1 MGKSLKLKFN
11 SRKVIMIHIKSHN
24 TGIKS
29 VQLFSV
35 IGMMLLG
42 FHSSFAQQIALEE
55 SQKAALKHSN
65 AIKNGLLTIEK
76 SEAFKKEMVA
86 NYFPNVEASA
96 IGLYAPNDLI
106 SPIEGILPYG
116 IDNLYNASAT
126 ATEVIYAG
134 GKIRSSNALADIQL
148 ETSQIRA
155 EQAVDSVLVVTEN
168 KFWQLVQLQEQQ
180 KVIETNEAYLDEL
193 LKQQQDL
200 LEAGLIAKN
209 QLLQVKV
216 NRSELLLNKS
226 KLENMRKL
234 ALLDFSLYV
243 GVAYAPDMV
252 ADADFENI
260 APPELKY
267 PEPDLDL
274 NGNSNYML
282 LEKSITASSLQTK
295 MAKADLLPSFA
306 VGVSAQ
312 EFGSIDSSISNQ
324 FTGLAFGTLSI
335 PISDWWGS
343 GKQKVKQERIQ
354 EEITQNNRKDGID
367 QLKVA
372 ITQSWYDLVN
382 AHEQVTYALENK
394 QLAEENLK
402 VNRDNYDSG
411 LSGLTDLL
419 DAQAMAQNAQSNLIN
434 AYTNFENK
442 EITFLYRT
450 DQLVAPSLES
460 LKE

>member
-1 MGKSLKLKFN
+1 M
-11 SRKVIMIHIKSHN
+11 
-24 TGIKS
+24 
-29 VQLFSV
+29 LFGLQST
-35 IGMMLLG
+35 
-42 FHSSFAQQIALEE
+42 FAQEITLKE
-55 SQKAALKHSN
+55 SKKAALKHSN
-65 AIKNGLLTIEK
+65 AIKNSLLTIEK
-76 SEAFKKEMVA
+76 SEAFKNEMVA

-96 IGLYAPNDLI
+96 LGLYAPDDLI
-106 SPIEGILPYG
+106 SPIEGLLPNG
-116 IDNLYNASAT
+116 IDNLYSASAT

-134 GKIRSSNALADIQL
+134 GSIRNSNALADIQL

-155 EQAVDSVLVVTEN
+155 EQAVDSVLLVTEN

-180 KVIETNEAYLDEL
+180 KVIETNETYLDEL

-226 KLENMRKL
+226 RIENMRKL

-252 ADADFENI
+252 AQADFENI
-260 APPELKY
+260 TPPELKY
-267 PEPDLDL
+267 ASPDLDL
-274 NGNSNYML
+274 SGNSNYEL
-282 LEKSITASSLQTK
+282 LEKSIAASSLQTK

-312 EFGSIDSSISNQ
+312 EFGAFDSSFDSQ
-324 FTGLAFGTLSI
+324 FTGFVFGTLSI
-335 PISDWWGS
+335 PISNWWGS
-343 GKQKVKQERIQ
+343 GKQKVKQQKIQ
-354 EEITQNNRKDGID
+354 EEITKNNRKDGID
-367 QLKVA
+367 HLKLA
-372 ITQSWYDLVN
+372 ITQSWYDLLN
-382 AHEQVTYALENK
+382 AYEQITYATENK

-411 LSGLTDLL
+411 LKGLTDLL
-419 DAQAMAQNAQSNLIN
+419 DAQAIAQNAQSRLIN

-442 EITFLYRT
+442 EIAFLYRT
-450 DQLVAPSLES
+450 DQLETPSLEN

>member
-1 MGKSLKLKFN
+1 M
-11 SRKVIMIHIKSHN
+11 MYIKSHN
-24 TGIKS
+24 TVINK
-29 VQLFSV
+29 VQLFSI

-42 FHSSFAQQIALEE
+42 FHSTFAQQITLEE

-106 SPIEGILPYG
+106 SPIEGILPNG
-116 IDNLYNASAT
+116 IDNLYSASAT

-134 GKIRSSNALADIQL
+134 GSIRNSNAMADIQL

-155 EQAVDSVLVVTEN
+155 EQAVDSVLLVTEN

-226 KLENMRKL
+226 RVENMRKL
-234 ALLDFSLYV
+234 ALLDFALYV

-252 ADADFENI
+252 ANADFENI
-260 APPELKY
+260 TPPELKY
-267 PEPDLDL
+267 DSPDLNL
-274 NGNSNYML
+274 SGNSNYQL

-312 EFGSIDSSISNQ
+312 EFGAVDSSFDSQ
-324 FTGLAFGTLSI
+324 FTGFAFGSLSI
-335 PISDWWGS
+335 PISNWWGS
-343 GKQKVKQERIQ
+343 GKQRVKQEKIQ
-354 EEITQNNRKDGID
+354 EEITKNNREDGID

-382 AHEQVTYALENK
+382 AHEQITYALENK

-402 VNRDNYDSG
+402 VNRDNYDNG

-434 AYTNFENK
+434 SYTNFENK
-442 EITFLYRT
+442 EITYLYRT
-450 DQLVAPSLES
+450 DQLMAPTLDS

>member
-1 MGKSLKLKFN
+1 MKY
-11 SRKVIMIHIKSHN
+11 IKSNHIVIN
-24 TGIKS
+24 KF
-29 VQLFSV
+29 QLLSV

-42 FHSSFAQQIALEE
+42 LNISFAQQITLEE
-55 SQKAALKHSN
+55 SQEAALKHSY

-76 SEAFKKEMVA
+76 SEAFKKEMIS
-86 NYFPNVEASA
+86 NYFPTVEGSA
-96 IGLYAPNDLI
+96 VGLYGPNDLI
-106 SPIEGILPYG
+106 SPITGILPNG
-116 IDNLYNASAT
+116 IDNLYSASAM

-134 GKIRSSNALADIQL
+134 GKIRTANALADIQM
-148 ETSQIRA
+148 ETSTIRA
-155 EQAVDSVLVVTEN
+155 EQAVDSVLLVTEK

-180 KVIETNEAYLDEL
+180 KVVETNEAYLDEL
-193 LKQQQDL
+193 LKQQQNL
-200 LEAGLIAKN
+200 LDAGLIAKN

-243 GVAYAPDMV
+243 GVAYASDMI
-252 ADADFENI
+252 ASADFENI

-267 PEPDLDL
+267 SEPDLDL
-274 NGNSNYML
+274 NGNSNYQL
-282 LEKSITASSLQTK
+282 LEKSISASSLQTK

-306 VGVSAQ
+306 VGVSAL
-312 EFGSIDSSISNQ
+312 EFGAFDNSVSSQ

-335 PISDWWGS
+335 PISDWWGN
-343 GKQKVKQERIQ
+343 GKQKVKQEKIQ

-367 QLKVA
+367 QLKLA
-372 ITQSWYDLVN
+372 ITQSWYDLVD
-382 AHEQVTYALENK
+382 AHEQIEYALENK

-402 VNRDNYDSG
+402 VNRDTYDSG

-450 DQLVAPSLES
+450 DQLTAPSLES
-460 LKE
+460 LKQ